1 MRQVRAIAPARRF
14 RRHRWAIG
22 VTLAVTLIAW
32 PGPASAQ
39 TPPSSAVDQY
49 VEDQPTS
56 EGSVPTTGSGGGGS
70 PPRTTQLDRDTSAAI
85 TRHGGTDAPVL
96 KALATD
102 SRYGAPQ
109 DRLKTTHKV
118 RDAGLS
124 RGGFDSSPGEAVS
137 AAASAVQG
145 GDAGRLIGL
154 LVALLV
160 ISVMTLGA
168 AALRQKRRA
177 A

>member
-1 MRQVRAIAPARRF
+1 MRQVGASAPARRF

-22 VTLAVTLIAW
+22 VTLVVTLIACA
-32 PGPASAQ
+32 GPASAQ

-70 PPRTTQLDRDTSAAI
+70 PPQTTGLDHKTSAAI
-85 TRHGGTDAPVL
+85 TRQGGEDTPVL

-102 SRYGAPQ
+102 ARYGAPQ
-109 DRLKTTHKV
+109 DKLKTTRKAREV
-118 RDAGLS
+118 GLS
-124 RGGFDSSPGEAVS
+124 RGGSDASPGEAVS
-137 AAASAVQG
+137 AAVSAVQG
-145 GDAGRLIGL
+145 GEAGRLIGL
-154 LVALLV
+154 LVVLFV

-177 A
+177 V